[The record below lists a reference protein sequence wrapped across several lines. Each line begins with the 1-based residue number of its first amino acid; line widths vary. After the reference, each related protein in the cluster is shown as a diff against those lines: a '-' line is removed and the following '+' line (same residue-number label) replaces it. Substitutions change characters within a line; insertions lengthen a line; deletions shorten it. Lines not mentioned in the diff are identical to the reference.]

1 MKTLVLGGTAWL
13 GHLIASTAV
22 AAGHDVTCL
31 ARGTAVPDGA
41 TLVRADRDHDDALA
55 SVVGHRWD
63 AVIDVAREPGQV
75 RRAVRDLE
83 PLADRYLFVST
94 TSVYAAPGPVGA
106 DESADRV
113 APLVADRMT
122 GPDDYG
128 SAKAA
133 AEDAVLAAF
142 GPDRAL
148 IARAGLIGGPGDPTG
163 RTDYWP
169 WRFAHPTRASSSDT
183 DTGTDRGTDADT
195 GTDTDTDTGTD
206 TDTDTGTG
214 TGTGTDGHFVLV
226 PDSPDLPTSVIDV
239 RDLAEWLVRCAEQ
252 GTSGVMDAVGPSVLF
267 PAHLEAAREAAGTAG
282 ASPTTA
288 TASAGWLLARD
299 VGQWAGP
306 RSLPL
311 WIADADWYGMNAR
324 AGDRA
329 RSAGLTHRLLVETLR
344 DALDDRRRR
353 SDPGTRPSGL
363 GDDDH
368 AALLA
373 ELLAGADARDGAP
386 R

>member
-13 GHLIASTAV
+13 GHRIAAAAV

-55 SVVGHRWD
+55 PVIGHRWD
-63 AVIDVAREPGQV
+63 AVIDVAREPGHV

-83 PLADRYLFVST
+83 PVADRYLFIST

-106 DESADRV
+106 DESAERVPPLAADRV
-113 APLVADRMT
+113 P

-128 SAKAA
+128 PAKAA
-133 AEDAVLAAF
+133 CEDAVLDAF
-142 GPDRAL
+142 GEDRAL

-169 WRFAHPTRASSSDT
+169 WRFAHPTRASSADT
-183 DTGTDRGTDADT
+183 DTSTSTS
-195 GTDTDTDTGTD
+195 TDTSTSTS
-206 TDTDTGTG
+206 
-214 TGTGTDGHFVLV
+214 TDGRFVLV
-226 PDSPDLPTSVIDV
+226 PDAPDLPTSVIDV

-252 GTSGVMDAVGPSVLF
+252 STSGVMDAVGPSALF
-267 PAHLEAAREAAGTAG
+267 PAHLEAAREAAEA
-282 ASPTTA
+282 APTTVTA
-288 TASAGWLLARD
+288 TASADWLLARE

-324 AGDRA
+324 TGDRA
-329 RSAGLTHRLLVETLR
+329 RSAGLTHRLLVDTLR
-344 DALDDRRRR
+344 DALDDRERR

-363 GDDDH
+363 DDDDH

-373 ELLAGADARDGAP
+373 ELLAGAGAGEGSP
-386 R
+386 D

>member
-13 GHLIASTAV
+13 SHLIATTAV

-31 ARGTAVPDGA
+31 ARGTAVPDGV

-55 SVVGHRWD
+55 PVVGHRWD
-63 AVIDVAREPGQV
+63 AVIDVAREPGHV

-83 PLADRYLFVST
+83 TVADRYLLVST
-94 TSVYAAPGPVGA
+94 TSVYAAPRLIGA

-113 APLVADRMT
+113 EPLEADRMT

-133 AEDAVLAAF
+133 AEDAVLEAF
-142 GPDRAL
+142 GPDRCL

-183 DTGTDRGTDADT
+183 GTSTRTDTGTSTS
-195 GTDTDTDTGTD
+195 TDTDTDGR
-206 TDTDTGTG
+206 
-214 TGTGTDGHFVLV
+214 FVLV
-226 PDSPDLPTSVIDV
+226 PDAPDLPTSVIDV

-252 GTSGVMDAVGPSVLF
+252 GTSGVMDAVGPPTLF
-267 PAHLEAAREAAGTAG
+267 PAHLEAAREAAGAAG
-282 ASPTTA
+282 AAGTSPTTA
-288 TASAGWLLARD
+288 TASADWLLARE

-329 RSAGLTHRLLVETLR
+329 RSAGLTHRLLVDTLR
-344 DALDDRRRR
+344 DALDDRERR
-353 SDPGTRPSGL
+353 SGPGTRPSGL
-363 GDDDH
+363 EDDDH

-373 ELLAGADARDGAP
+373 ELLAGADTP